1 MSERGRGGEAEGEGE
16 GGGRLVSW
24 REETDWVRR
33 EQERGWGERKEKL
46 IVLFYYQI
54 TDFELLRMCTSLCL

>member
-1 MSERGRGGEAEGEGE
+1 M
-16 GGGRLVSW
+16 
-24 REETDWVRR
+24 RR
-33 EQERGWGERKEKL
+33 EQERGERKEKL